1 MEYLL
6 LIYED
11 ESVRKS
17 MAPEALASRYD
28 AFDEFTNKVMEL
40 GHVVAARPLEMIDV
54 ATSIRVRA
62 GQAVTTDGPFAET
75 KEQLAG
81 FYMLDCENLDQAL
94 EWAAQIPAAQTGTIE
109 VRPVANHGKKN
120 R

>member
-11 ESVRKS
+11 EAVRKS
-17 MAPEALASRYD
+17 MSPDALAARYE
-28 AFDEFTNKVMEL
+28 AFDEFTNKVVAT
-40 GHVVAARPLEMIDV
+40 GRVVAARPLEMIDV
-54 ATSIRVRA
+54 ATSVRVRA
-62 GQAVTTDGPFAET
+62 GQSVTTDGPFAET

-81 FYMLDCENLDQAL
+81 FYMLDCDNLDQAL
-94 EWAAQIPAAQTGTIE
+94 DWAAQIPAAQTGTIE
-109 VRPVANHGKKN
+109 VRPVANHGKDS